1 MPDLTDA
8 YVYCLVRWVTGKL
21 AELAIVLGGLT
32 LVCALVIWMVANVAP
47 LGLGVVGAL
56 LVVAGLLLNN
66 AEVPAP
72 PALKASPGGPDGPTA
87 TWLRNRAATDDSTP

>member
-21 AELAIVLGGLT
+21 AELAIILGGLT
-32 LVCALVIWMVANVAP
+32 LVCALVIWMVAGVAP
-47 LGLGVVGAL
+47 MGLGVIGAL
-56 LVVAGLLLNN
+56 LIVGGLILNN

-72 PALKASPGGPDGPTA
+72 PAPKTSPSGLDGPTA
-87 TWLRNRAATDDSTP
+87 TWLRNRAAGDESAR